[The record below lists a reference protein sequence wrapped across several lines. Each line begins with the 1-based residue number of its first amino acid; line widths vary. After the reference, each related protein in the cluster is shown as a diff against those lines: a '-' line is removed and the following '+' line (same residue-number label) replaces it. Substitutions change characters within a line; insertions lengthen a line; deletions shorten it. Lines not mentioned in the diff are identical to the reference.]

1 MGVTWSLY
9 ASYLVFALLIAV
21 VPGPDTM
28 VVLKNAL
35 AGGARGGLFT
45 CSGIALGNLVQATAV
60 GLGLGTLIVQVRPLF
75 ETVRWAG
82 VAYLCWLGFQAL
94 RGAWRGNYEAL
105 DELDRR
111 RASGLRRFREGFLSN
126 ITNPKVMAF
135 YLSVLPQFLD
145 PATTGAGEALLLA
158 YTVLV
163 VGTAWQLTLL
173 FLVRWAKGWLN
184 RRRVRRAMDAVTGT
198 ALIGFGVGL
207 AAE

>member
-1 MGVTWSLY
+1 MTWSLY
-9 ASYLVFALLIAV
+9 LSYLVFALIIAAL
-21 VPGPDTM
+21 PGPDTM

-35 AGGARGGLFT
+35 SGGARGGLFT
-45 CSGIALGNLVQATAV
+45 CAGIALGNFVQATAV

-75 ETVRWAG
+75 EGVRWAG

-94 RGAWRGNYEAL
+94 RGARRGDYETLDAL
-105 DELDRR
+105 ERR

-126 ITNPKVMAF
+126 ITNPKVIAF

-163 VGTAWQLTLL
+163 VGTVWQLMLL
-173 FLVRWAKGWLN
+173 AVVRRVSGWLS
-184 RRRVRRAMDAVTGT
+184 RRRVRRTLDGLTGT
-198 ALIGFGVGL
+198 ALIGFGIGL
-207 AAE
+207 AVE